1 MLECDFQLYQQSHS
15 HSDEE
20 YLSLLRHRLQLQKVC
35 LWIVLFHTFRLHIIY
50 YNLCILSWHQRDK
63 TWETKCIYILVVLKK
78 STDTSEYKA
87 RLKCCSRFTLMKK
100 SYITAPFFFSMCV
113 SACDCVCVF
122 QRCTEQVERLA
133 ECEKAI
139 LQMKSELERQ

>member
-20 YLSLLRHRLQLQKVC
+20 YLSLLRHRLQLQKVR

-100 SYITAPFFFSMCV
+100 SYITAPFFFLCV
-113 SACDCVCVF
+113 SLHVVVCVF